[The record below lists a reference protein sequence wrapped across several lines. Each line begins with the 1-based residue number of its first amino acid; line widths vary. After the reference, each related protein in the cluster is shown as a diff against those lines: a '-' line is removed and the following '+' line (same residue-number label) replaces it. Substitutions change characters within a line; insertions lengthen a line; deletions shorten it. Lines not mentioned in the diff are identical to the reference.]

1 MIIAIEWCHK
11 GAKTVDERGKM
22 VFKAKVSGEMHAYVH
37 YAKEWKG
44 LSAKQI
50 IQQSQISRASLYCIL
65 KEAKSGENNQERL
78 KKKSYRTPL
87 KIVCTSRARSR
98 EINCIENIFNIIK
111 TILHDDARRKNI
123 TFETFDQFCAWVSD
137 TSKSL
142 DKNLTDRTIV
152 SINKRID
159 LIIANKGQHTKYW
172 LNMINYHFPS
182 TILTLLSPIFITD
195 KSFVWHCHVVK

>member
-1 MIIAIEWCHK
+1 
-11 GAKTVDERGKM
+11 M

-111 TILHDDARRKNI
+111 TILHDDALRKNI
-123 TFETFDQFCAWVSD
+123 TFE
-137 TSKSL
+137 
-142 DKNLTDRTIV
+142 NLISSVREF
-152 SINKRID
+152 
-159 LIIANKGQHTKYW
+159 LILVN
-172 LNMINYHFPS
+172 L
-182 TILTLLSPIFITD
+182 
-195 KSFVWHCHVVK
+195 